1 MADRGASP
9 AGPGAAVGMADG
21 AAAALAAGVAVVAG
35 TRLGWAAASAAATA
49 TRAEEGR
56 YVHLITC
63 TRCRSGGL
71 AGALHRARAVGS
83 SAPPDGRARGFGSP
97 CGCASIE
104 RARAFDRDSRC
115 R

>member
-21 AAAALAAGVAVVAG
+21 AAGVAVVAG
-35 TRLGWAAASAAATA
+35 TRLGWAAAASAAATA